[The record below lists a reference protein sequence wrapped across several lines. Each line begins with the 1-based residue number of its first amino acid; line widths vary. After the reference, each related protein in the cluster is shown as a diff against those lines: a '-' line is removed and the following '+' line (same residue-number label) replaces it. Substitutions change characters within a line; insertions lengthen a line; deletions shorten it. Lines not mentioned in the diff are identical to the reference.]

1 MTNIRE
7 KAHQYLPDTIACRR
21 DFHMYPEISGYEER
35 TSNVIKSKLQELG
48 IKYWEVSGYG
58 IIGEI
63 YGEREGRTV
72 ALRADIDALPIQEQT
87 EKPYCSQIKGV
98 GHLCGHD
105 CHTASLLTAARILH
119 EESGK
124 IQGTVRL
131 LFQPS
136 EEAGGGAEIMI
147 SEQAMQNVDA
157 VFGVHMYNELD
168 VGMVS
173 VQEGPR
179 MAASLRGHIEIKG
192 IGGHGGSPHLCVD
205 PIVTASAIVMN
216 LQTITSREL
225 NVLDSA
231 IITVGK
237 FHAGTSQFA
246 VAEKAELYL
255 TIKFFNASLVDKI
268 RESITRIVEKTA
280 ESFRAQCT
288 VRIDGFLEPVI
299 NDKRLSDIAEK
310 SAANL
315 FGKDSVVSCLPWTA
329 SEDFSKYEQYAP
341 GIFAFIGGRNNAKGC
356 VYKAHHPC
364 FDIDENALEVASA
377 MYAKFAIDYL
387 NQQEDILKGA

>member
-1 MTNIRE
+1 MISIRD

-48 IKYWEVSGYG
+48 IKYREISGYG

-63 YGEREGRTV
+63 YGKREGRTV

-87 EKPYCSQIKGV
+87 NKPYCSKNKGV
-98 GHLCGHD
+98 AHLCGHD
-105 CHTASLLTAARILH
+105 CHTASLLTAAKILH
-119 EESGK
+119 EEREE

-136 EEAGGGAEIMI
+136 EEAGGGAELMI
-147 SEQAMQNVDA
+147 SEQAMKNVDA
-157 VFGVHMYNELD
+157 VFGIHMYNELD
-168 VGMVS
+168 AGKVS

-179 MAASLRGHIEIKG
+179 MAASLRGYIEIKG

-205 PIVTASAIVMN
+205 PIVTASAIVLN
-216 LQTITSREL
+216 LQTIASREL
-225 NVLDSA
+225 NMLDSA
-231 IITVGK
+231 TITVGK
-237 FHAGTSQFA
+237 FHSGTSQFA
-246 VAEKAELYL
+246 VAEKAELCL

-268 RESITRIVEKTA
+268 RDSITRIVEKTA
-280 ESFRAQCT
+280 EAFRAQCI
-288 VRIDGFLEPVI
+288 VRLDGFLEPVI
-299 NDKRLSDIAEK
+299 NDKQLSDIAKE
-310 SAANL
+310 SAANII
-315 FGKDSVVSCLPWTA
+315 GCDNVVSCLPWTA

-341 GIFAFIGGRNNAKGC
+341 GIFAFVGGRNTDKGYI
-356 VYKAHHPC
+356 YKAHHPC

-377 MYAKFAIDYL
+377 LYAKFAIDYL
-387 NQQEDILKGA
+387 NQ